1 MSHLFPPS
9 SPVADKPLQ
18 SPQKELSVFGK
29 SSVLTLGRKRFNH
42 PDSDVEEYPTPDP
55 SSSIGR
61 LSSPVKNRTS
71 NIEESKST
79 CTLLSP
85 SKKMNRSA
93 KFIKVELDPTDPSR
107 LAIGRKKSVCNV
119 ILPCRKNISRQHAF
133 ISYVTGRN
141 EIKLECNGTNGLSVL
156 FPCSMDLHLLK
167 PFPTRNFY
175 KLMMEVPA
183 NLQNSNETLT
193 KSLQKNNDV
202 SSFALVKGE
211 AVSFPYIEGTLINFT
226 GATVC
231 LCLKEV
237 QHYLENCNNDFNE
250 ENSTETE
257 DELCLLS
264 ANSDD
269 FPRPAKTPSMK
280 LIPVAHS
287 PCTELISKPSL
298 SESPAF
304 MKRSPITHKTTPQ
317 SSFVIQQPC
326 TPKKLKRKLT
336 SIKNNTVQ
344 ETPLP
349 KDKVTEPPNSRSSNG
364 NTNEGANHRLSD
376 NFAVETRFTEPLS
389 KITDES
395 PSCKRQKT
403 LINNHSEIFQL
414 LAKRGIHRDDFVHVL
429 CNHLAFSNLQQT
441 PLSDLQNINSI
452 TSQLSR
458 SELKEVLDT
467 IGCIGIIIRAGKDA
481 SGNELEDEY
490 YYDIEN
496 DDNDERKILYNSLKG
511 SSRLRTCR
519 KKHKQYFWKKPTK

>member
-9 SPVADKPLQ
+9 SPVADKPLE
-18 SPQKELSVFGK
+18 SPQKELGVLGN
-29 SSVLTLGRKRFNH
+29 SSVLTLGRKRFNQ
-42 PDSDVEEYPTPDP
+42 PDYEVEEYPTPDP

-61 LSSPVKNRTS
+61 LSSPVKNHTS
-71 NIEESKST
+71 NIEEFNST

-85 SKKMNRSA
+85 SKQKNSIA
-93 KFIKVELDPTDPSR
+93 KPIKVELDPTDPSR

-119 ILPCRKNISRQHAF
+119 ILPCKKNISRQHAF

-141 EIKLECNGTNGLSVL
+141 EIKLECNGTNGLSVH

-175 KLMMEVPA
+175 KLMVEEPA
-183 NLQNSNETLT
+183 NLPNANETLT
-193 KSLQKNNDV
+193 KSLQRNRDV
-202 SSFALVKGE
+202 IDFALVKGE

-226 GATVC
+226 GATVR

-237 QHYLENCNNDFNE
+237 LHYPGNCNNDFNE

-264 ANSDD
+264 TNSDD
-269 FPRPAKTPSMK
+269 FPWPANTPSMK

-287 PCTELISKPSL
+287 PRTELISKPSL

-304 MKRSPITHKTTPQ
+304 IKRSPITYKTTPQ
-317 SSFVIQQPC
+317 SSFVIQQPS
-326 TPKKLKRKLT
+326 TPKKLKRK
-336 SIKNNTVQ
+336 SIPPKNNTVQ

-349 KDKVTEPPNSRSSNG
+349 KDKVTEPPNSRSSNES
-364 NTNEGANHRLSD
+364 TSEGANHRSSD
-376 NFAVETRFTEPLS
+376 NFVVETSIKEPLS

-395 PSCKRQKT
+395 PSRKRQKT

-414 LAKRGIHRDDFVHVL
+414 LAKRGIHSDEFVHVL

-441 PLSDLQNINSI
+441 PLSVLQNINSI

-458 SELKEVLDT
+458 NELKEVLKT

-481 SGNELEDEY
+481 SGKELEDEY
-490 YYDIEN
+490 YYDVEN

-511 SSRLRTCR
+511 SNRLRTCR